1 MPVKQPEVDPYNA
14 VVFCADIP
22 LTEEAQALLGEEML
36 VPEYLEALIAGQFYI
51 EAAQVLG
58 KLMPAREGVWWA
70 AQCVA
75 SSFGKS
81 PKPQEVRALRAA
93 ERWVTEMTEDSRY
106 ECFEAAKKA
115 RLGSP
120 ANCVAM
126 AAFLCGPSLAPQGED
141 IVPPAP
147 DFPAKMIAGTVMAAS
162 LSSTPELSSAQLA
175 SFLEAG
181 KVLYN
186 QAVGTAAA

>member
-1 MPVKQPEVDPYNA
+1 MKQTEVDPYSA

-22 LTEEAQALLGEEML
+22 LTEESQALIREEML
-36 VPEYLEALIAGQFYI
+36 VPDYLEALIAGQHYI
-51 EAAQVLG
+51 DAAQVLG
-58 KLMPAREGVWWA
+58 KLMPQREGVWWA

-75 SSFGKS
+75 SSLGDS

-126 AAFLCGPSLAPQGED
+126 AAFLCGPSLAPKGED
-141 IVPPAP
+141 LVPPAP

-162 LSSTPELSSAQLA
+162 LSSTVELSTAQLA
-175 SFLEAG
+175 NFLEAG

-186 QAVGTAAA
+186 QAIATAVA

>member
-1 MPVKQPEVDPYNA
+1 MSANQLELDPHRA
-14 VVFCADIP
+14 IIFCADLP
-22 LTEEAQALLGEEML
+22 LTDEARAGLNDEVL
-36 VPEYLEALIAGQFYI
+36 VPEYLEQLIAGQHHI
-51 EAAQVLG
+51 DAAQVLA

-75 SSFGKS
+75 ASFTTS
-81 PKPQEVRALRAA
+81 TKPQELRALRAA

-126 AAFLCGPSLAPQGED
+126 AAFLSGPSLAPRDAD

-147 DFPAKMIAGTVMAAS
+147 DFPAKMVAGTVMAAS
-162 LSSTPELSSAQLA
+162 LDRTPELSAAKLA
-175 SFLEAG
+175 SFLEQG
-181 KVLYN
+181 RQLYA
-186 QAVGTAAA
+186 QAVGATS